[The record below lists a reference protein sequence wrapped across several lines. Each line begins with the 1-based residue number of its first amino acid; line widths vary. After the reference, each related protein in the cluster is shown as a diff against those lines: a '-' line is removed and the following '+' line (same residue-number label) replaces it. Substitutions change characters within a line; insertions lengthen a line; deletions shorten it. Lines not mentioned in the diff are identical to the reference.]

1 MTDFSLVVE
10 ETGKRLDIYIAEK
23 CDDLSRSEIQ
33 RLISNRKVFLDG
45 LQSKASN
52 KVVKGQTIK
61 VFPSLEVRSSH
72 MPQEIPLEVIFDDP
86 DVVVVNKPHGLVVH
100 PGPGH
105 PDTTLVNAVLSMLD
119 QSESDFQSNRPG
131 IVHRLD
137 KDTSG
142 LIIIAKNNK
151 AHEFISEQIKSRDI
165 KKRYIALVHGIPKAS
180 QAFIE
185 APIGRHPNLRKKM
198 AIISNGKVA
207 KTFYRILEAFD
218 DCALLEIDLITGRTH
233 QVRVH
238 LASIGHPVVSD
249 DLYGSNMPMLGR
261 QFLHASML
269 EFKLPRNGDLVKLN
283 CDLPSD
289 LNLFLDKIKLN
300 RKIEGMII

>member
-61 VFPSLEVRSSH
+61 GFPSLEVRSSH

-151 AHEFISEQIKSRDI
+151 AHEFISAQIKSRDI
-165 KKRYIALVHGIPKAS
+165 KKRYIALVHGVPKAS

-300 RKIEGMII
+300 GKIEGMII

>member
-33 RLISNRKVFLDG
+33 RLISNRKVLLDG

-249 DLYGSNMPMLGR
+249 DLYGSNMAMLGR

-300 RKIEGMII
+300 GKIEGMII

>member
-33 RLISNRKVFLDG
+33 RLISNQKVLLDG

-218 DCALLEIDLITGRTH
+218 DCAFLEIDLITGRTH

-249 DLYGSNMPMLGR
+249 DLYGSNMDILGR

-300 RKIEGMII
+300 GKIEGMII

>member
-33 RLISNRKVFLDG
+33 RLISNRKVLLDG

-61 VFPSLEVRSSH
+61 VFPPLEVRSSH

-151 AHEFISEQIKSRDI
+151 AHEFISQQIKSRDI
-165 KKRYIALVHGIPKAS
+165 KAPK
-180 QAFIE
+180 F
-185 APIGRHPNLRKKM
+185 
-198 AIISNGKVA
+198 
-207 KTFYRILEAFD
+207 T
-218 DCALLEIDLITGRTH
+218 
-233 QVRVH
+233 
-238 LASIGHPVVSD
+238 
-249 DLYGSNMPMLGR
+249 
-261 QFLHASML
+261 
-269 EFKLPRNGDLVKLN
+269 
-283 CDLPSD
+283 
-289 LNLFLDKIKLN
+289 
-300 RKIEGMII
+300 

>member
-33 RLISNRKVFLDG
+33 RLISNRKVLLDG

-185 APIGRHPNLRKKM
+185 APIGRHPNLSKKM

-249 DLYGSNMPMLGR
+249 DLYGSNMDILGR
-261 QFLHASML
+261 KFLHASML
-269 EFKLPRNGDLVKLN
+269 
-283 CDLPSD
+283 
-289 LNLFLDKIKLN
+289 
-300 RKIEGMII
+300 

>member
-33 RLISNRKVFLDG
+33 RLISNRKVLLDG

-61 VFPSLEVRSSH
+61 VFPFLEVRSSH
-72 MPQEIPLEVIFDDP
+72 IPQEIPLEVIFDDP

-151 AHEFISEQIKSRDI
+151 AHEFISAQIKSRDI
-165 KKRYIALVHGIPKAS
+165 KKRYLALVHGVPKAS

-185 APIGRHPNLRKKM
+185 APIGRHPSLRKKM

-249 DLYGSNMPMLGR
+249 DLYGSNMAMLGR

-300 RKIEGMII
+300 GKIEGMII

>member
-33 RLISNRKVFLDG
+33 RLISNRKVLLDG

-151 AHEFISEQIKSRDI
+151 AHEFISAQIKSRDI
-165 KKRYIALVHGIPKAS
+165 KKRYIALVHGVPKAS

-249 DLYGSNMPMLGR
+249 DLYGSNMAMLGR

-300 RKIEGMII
+300 GKIEGMII

>member
-1 MTDFSLVVE
+1 
-10 ETGKRLDIYIAEK
+10 
-23 CDDLSRSEIQ
+23 
-33 RLISNRKVFLDG
+33 
-45 LQSKASN
+45 
-52 KVVKGQTIK
+52 
-61 VFPSLEVRSSH
+61 
-72 MPQEIPLEVIFDDP
+72 
-86 DVVVVNKPHGLVVH
+86 
-100 PGPGH
+100 
-105 PDTTLVNAVLSMLD
+105 
-119 QSESDFQSNRPG
+119 
-131 IVHRLD
+131 
-137 KDTSG
+137 
-142 LIIIAKNNK
+142 
-151 AHEFISEQIKSRDI
+151 
-165 KKRYIALVHGIPKAS
+165 
-180 QAFIE
+180 
-185 APIGRHPNLRKKM
+185 M

-249 DLYGSNMPMLGR
+249 DLYGSNMDILGR

-300 RKIEGMII
+300 GKIEGMII

>member
-23 CDDLSRSEIQ
+23 CDDLSSSEIQ
-33 RLISNRKVFLDG
+33 RLISNRKVLLDG

-249 DLYGSNMPMLGR
+249 DLYGSNMDILGR

-300 RKIEGMII
+300 GKIEGMII

>member
-1 MTDFSLVVE
+1 
-10 ETGKRLDIYIAEK
+10 
-23 CDDLSRSEIQ
+23 
-33 RLISNRKVFLDG
+33 
-45 LQSKASN
+45 
-52 KVVKGQTIK
+52 
-61 VFPSLEVRSSH
+61 
-72 MPQEIPLEVIFDDP
+72 
-86 DVVVVNKPHGLVVH
+86 
-100 PGPGH
+100 
-105 PDTTLVNAVLSMLD
+105 
-119 QSESDFQSNRPG
+119 
-131 IVHRLD
+131 
-137 KDTSG
+137 
-142 LIIIAKNNK
+142 
-151 AHEFISEQIKSRDI
+151 
-165 KKRYIALVHGIPKAS
+165 
-180 QAFIE
+180 
-185 APIGRHPNLRKKM
+185 M

-249 DLYGSNMPMLGR
+249 DLYGSNMAMLGR

-300 RKIEGMII
+300 GKIEGMII